1 MTRKD
6 PWLED
11 FQSRAEEAER
21 QHQEWL
27 RRWDRR
33 FVWYVIG
40 IAVVWLCVGLAI
52 KLLP

>member
-1 MTRKD
+1 LTGPD

-11 FQSRAEEAER
+11 FKRRSEESER
-21 QHQEWL
+21 RFQAWL

-33 FVWYVIG
+33 FVWYLIG
-40 IAVVWLCVGLAI
+40 IALVWIGVGAAI

>member
-1 MTRKD
+1 MTGPD

-11 FQSRAEEAER
+11 FKRRSEESER
-21 QHQEWL
+21 RFQAWL

-33 FVWYVIG
+33 FVWYLIG
-40 IAVVWLCVGLAI
+40 IALVWIGVGAAI